1 MKGGSAP
8 TPPDPV
14 ATAAAQTKSN
24 QDTAQYQQA
33 MNLINQVTPNGSL
46 TYAQTGI
53 GPGGA
58 PMWTAT
64 TSLTP
69 EGQKSFDLQQQV
81 GAALNNLA
89 LSGTQQ
95 VKDAM
100 NKPLDYNN
108 LPSLSGLDLSK
119 LTNVSALDL
128 SSLPKGPNGLDLSG
142 LPDAP
147 KADEAAR
154 QAASD
159 ALYKQATSRLDP
171 QFDQQQKQL
180 ETQLVNSGVA
190 RGSDAWNNAM
200 SQFGRQKTDAYDTA
214 QRSAIAGATD
224 YELGQFNM
232 ANTAYG
238 TGLNTAQ
245 AKFSADQSVRQNAV
259 AEALDKLNADSQ
271 LRSQQLG
278 EQQAVSTN
286 NLQNRQQGITESNYL
301 RELPINE
308 ISALMNGGQVQ
319 QPQFTNTPQTQVTP
333 TNTAQIAQNSFQ
345 DQMQV
350 YQQKQQ
356 ANQALLG
363 GIFGLGSAA
372 LGGWATGG
380 FK

>member
-1 MKGGSAP
+1 
-8 TPPDPV
+8 
-14 ATAAAQTKSN
+14 
-24 QDTAQYQQA
+24 
-33 MNLINQVTPNGSL
+33 
-46 TYAQTGI
+46 
-53 GPGGA
+53 
-58 PMWTAT
+58 MWTST
-64 TSLTP
+64 TQLSPT
-69 EGQKSFDLQQQV
+69 GQKSFDLQQQV
-81 GAALNNLA
+81 GEALNNLA
-89 LSGTQQ
+89 LQGTGQ
-95 VKDAM
+95 VKDALG
-100 NKPLDYNN
+100 KPLDYSN
-108 LPSLSGLDLSK
+108 LPNTSGLDLSK
-119 LTNVSALDL
+119 LTQVQNFDPTKIAA
-128 SSLPKGPNGLDLSG
+128 GPDGIDLSG

-154 QAASD
+154 QAAVDS
-159 ALYKQATSRLDP
+159 LFGQAKSRLDP

-180 ETQLVNSGVA
+180 ETKLVNSGVA

-200 SQFGRQKTDAYDTA
+200 SQFGRERTDAYDTA
-214 QRSAIAGATD
+214 QRSAISGATD

-232 ANTAYG
+232 QNSAYN

-245 AKFSADQSVRQNAV
+245 TKFGDSMAVRQNAV
-259 AEALDKLNADSQ
+259 AEALSKLNADSQ

-278 EQQAVSTN
+278 EQQAVSAN
-286 NLQNRQQGITESNYL
+286 NLANRQQGITESNYL

-319 QPQFTNTPQTQVTP
+319 QPAFTNTPQTQVTP

-345 DQMQV
+345 DQMSI